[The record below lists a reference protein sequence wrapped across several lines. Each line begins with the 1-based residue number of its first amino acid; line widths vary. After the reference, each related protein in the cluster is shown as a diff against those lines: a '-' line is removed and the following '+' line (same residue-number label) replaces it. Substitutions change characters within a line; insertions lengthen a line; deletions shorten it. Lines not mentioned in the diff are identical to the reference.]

1 MGWTVKDENAEHF
14 LGLINAIIPSL
25 NGHDPDKLIQVDYGI
40 DKLADD
46 KYYGPKVMAKVRYL
60 ILLYVA
66 GRLERFRIFGLQEG
80 NNIYFSVRNLEKI
93 ANDRCFRPEKIKFER
108 SRAIGNR
115 YLPRVGDGIIIHK
128 QREVPTKKGTSKPIL
143 TDLVALTE
151 KGKES
156 CERIV
161 EVLLLGIPEEKR
173 PKQKS
178 TRIVPTDQTSKPDQN
193 FEECQSYGLNW
204 LRMGNFEYRKNTETD
219 FEIWKKGFD
228 LPSIMA
234 KRELRREGLIAY
246 IKSKLENQGKLLI
259 VGSSK
264 TTILMELMCDYSDAG
279 YEVFYNYG
287 TADIRNVDGLVNFV
301 KDILRSDKKILVA
314 IDNAHSKETYPIFYF
329 VDKLSYPLLGSKL
342 KIIMTTRKPIRKL
355 IAKLRAGPNFIYH
368 LPDFTKEEIK
378 ELVKRYSETDGDE
391 KIVDEIAEEIY
402 NYTKGDPLMVKFY
415 ILDRRLE
422 QDVTEMSDRY
432 LRSPVERKTMLICSI
447 LDISSTEITD
457 KLFEKCGVLET
468 AHNLD
473 GSILHRNSDG
483 LWKTKG
489 RRWAMKMFSF
499 FFDNKSRTQ
508 LEGREQDL
516 KDSLVALFQIGEE
529 KITFSA
535 IKTLH
540 YLVTINFVPK
550 AAFDS
555 VFQELKS
562 QIPTRSLT
570 VSLCLSDAYSITDAY
585 FSLKKNIEVSERL
598 DRLVIDSKLNEAI
611 RCYDLGDYE
620 ETMKYCD
627 EALEINPSS
636 IRALFIKRQAMVK
649 IL

>member
-1 MGWTVKDENAEHF
+1 
-14 LGLINAIIPSL
+14 
-25 NGHDPDKLIQVDYGI
+25 
-40 DKLADD
+40 
-46 KYYGPKVMAKVRYL
+46 MAKVRYL

-178 TRIVPTDQTSKPDQN
+178 TRIVPTDQTIKPDQN

-219 FEIWKKGFD
+219 FGIWKKGFD

-234 KRELRREGLIAY
+234 KRELRREGLIAD

-314 IDNAHSKETYPIFYF
+314 IDNTHSKETYPIFYF

-550 AAFDS
+550 AAFES

-636 IRALFIKRQAMVK
+636 IRALFLKRQAMVK